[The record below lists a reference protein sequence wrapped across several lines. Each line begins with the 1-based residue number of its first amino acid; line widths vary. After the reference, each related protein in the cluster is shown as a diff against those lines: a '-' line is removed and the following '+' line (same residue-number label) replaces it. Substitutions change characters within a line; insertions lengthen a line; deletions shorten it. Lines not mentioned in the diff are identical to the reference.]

1 MAGYNQHRRLG
12 VKNAI
17 IYVSIHHG
25 NTEKVA
31 KTFSK
36 VLDADLKK
44 PEQIDP
50 SGLSDFDLIGFG
62 SGIYFG
68 KHHKSLRKFAKK
80 LPPTNKKAFIFSTCG
95 GTHGKIMSV
104 ENYHNPL
111 KTILTTKGF
120 NIAGEF
126 NCNGFDTF
134 GLLKLVGGISK
145 GRPDEEDIKNAE
157 RFAENLI
164 K

>member
-1 MAGYNQHRRLG
+1 M
-12 VKNAI
+12 KNTI

-31 KTFSK
+31 KTFAK

-50 SGLSDFDLIGFG
+50 NGLSDFDLIGFG

-68 KHHKSLRKFAKK
+68 KHHKSLLEFAKK
-80 LPPTNKKAFIFSTCG
+80 LLPSNKKAFIFSTNG
-95 GTHGKIMSV
+95 GTIGKINV
-104 ENYHNPL
+104 ENFHKPL
-111 KTILTTKGF
+111 KTILTSKGF
-120 NIAGEF
+120 NVVGEF
-126 NCNGFDTF
+126 NSPGFDTY
-134 GLLKLVGGISK
+134 GLLKLIGGISK
-145 GRPDEEDIKNAE
+145 GRPNGEDLKNAE
-157 RFAENLI
+157 RFAENLV

>member
-1 MAGYNQHRRLG
+1 M
-12 VKNAI
+12 KTAI
-17 IYVSIHHG
+17 VYVSIHHG

-31 KTFSK
+31 KTFAK
-36 VLDADLKK
+36 VLNADLKK

-50 SGLSDFDLIGFG
+50 NSLLDFELIGFG

-68 KHHKSLRKFAKK
+68 KHHKSLLEFAEK

-95 GTHGKIMSV
+95 GTHGKTFSV
-104 ENYHNPL
+104 ENFHKPL
-111 KTILTTKGF
+111 KTILTAKGF
-120 NIAGEF
+120 NIVGEF
-126 NCNGFDTF
+126 NCAGFDTF
-134 GLLKLVGGISK
+134 GPLKLVGGISK
-145 GRPDEEDIKNAE
+145 GRPNEEDLKNAE

>member
-1 MAGYNQHRRLG
+1 MASIM
-12 VKNAI
+12 KTAI
-17 IYVSIHHG
+17 VYVSIHHG

-31 KTFSK
+31 KTFAK
-36 VLDADLKK
+36 VLNADLKK

-50 SGLSDFDLIGFG
+50 NSLLDFELIGFG

-68 KHHKSLRKFAKK
+68 KHHKSLLEFAEK

-95 GTHGKIMSV
+95 GTHGKTFSV
-104 ENYHNPL
+104 ENFHKPL
-111 KTILTTKGF
+111 KTILTAKGF
-120 NIAGEF
+120 NIVGEF
-126 NCNGFDTF
+126 NCAGFDTF
-134 GLLKLVGGISK
+134 GPLKLVGGISK
-145 GRPDEEDIKNAE
+145 GRPNEEDLKNAE